1 VRPVLRLFI
10 ISATT
15 AALLAASASAA
26 APPADLVLGDA
37 ERRQASIPAAG
48 AERPVHPIAGRVD
61 YGSSDAG
68 FGAARSGHVHS
79 GQDVFAPAGTSLVAV
94 EDGIVVEAGS
104 DAGRGNYVALFDPER
119 RRTYVYFHMLEPTP
133 VRQGDRV
140 AAGKRL
146 GAVGCSGSCW
156 GDHLHF
162 EVRLGRGAYGEAID
176 PLPLLHRWRV
186 VP

>member
-1 VRPVLRLFI
+1 LIV
-10 ISATT
+10 SAAA
-15 AALLAASASAA
+15 AALLAGSATAA
-26 APPADLVLGDA
+26 TPPTALVLGDA
-37 ERRQASIPAAG
+37 ERREASAPAG
-48 AERPVHPIAGRVD
+48 ADGPVHPVAGRVD
-61 YGSSDAG
+61 YGSYDAG

-79 GQDVFAPAGTSLVAV
+79 GQDVFAPAGTQLVAV
-94 EDGIVVEAGS
+94 DNGVVAEAGS

-119 RRTYVYFHMLEPTP
+119 RRTYVYFHMLAPAS
-133 VRQGDRV
+133 VRQGERV

-176 PLPLLHRWRV
+176 PLPLLRDWR
-186 VP
+186 PR